1 MHLFI
6 EGSIFYAE
14 LVGILSLPWV
24 NHIHFSNLHME
35 ILIFPLAQGY
45 VKTPLEKNLIST
57 AHFFK
62 VLHLLS
68 SDDTIL
74 ANQVKNLR
82 FCMLDLAEYKIQVLI
97 YNFNHKSK
105 HITLMIQRTLEVET
119 YTEIEFLLFHFTR

>member
-6 EGSIFYAE
+6 EGSIFHAE
-14 LVGILSLPWV
+14 LVGILSLPWF
-24 NHIHFSNLHME
+24 NRLHFSNLHME
-35 ILIFPLAQGY
+35 ILVFPLAQGY
-45 VKTPLEKNLIST
+45 VITPLEKNLIST

-82 FCMLDLAEYKIQVLI
+82 FCMLYLAEYKIQVLV

-119 YTEIEFLLFHFTR
+119 YTEIEFLLFYFTC